1 MMGKRFEAGRLRSL
15 GLLGLLLAA
24 MAGQPAG
31 LAQDDEYLQ
40 KNTAHLNEYPEL
52 SDLVSRASS
61 LAAAGKYIEALGIYD
76 DALESRPSTVVPLDK
91 NRGIGIRDYILGQI
105 ASWPEE
111 GRTAYRRRADP
122 LAEHAFQGAKRGRD
136 VEALERLVDQ
146 YPFSSVVDDAL
157 SLIANLR
164 LDAGECASA
173 ADALGRLLDR
183 EGGADRAV
191 IVARLGLAWACAG
204 RRKELEDLTRRV
216 ERDLPDA
223 AVQVGESRIGLAQHL
238 KALAFRVQ
246 ERSAAAP
253 LALPAWGMISG
264 GPSGTRLAESGV
276 ELAKVAWTDVVQL
289 PRLDGE
295 EELIVRR
302 SMALVPT
309 AEFRPLFP
317 AVSDGILY
325 VHNGLSLT
333 AYNFYAKQPEKLW
346 QFRVPTPSG
355 EVMFDNRV
363 IYAPMVDDGRVYAN
377 LISAVGGEENQ
388 LGYVRVKFPFPRR
401 GLYAFD
407 AYTGKLLWKLGG
419 KLGADS
425 LEENASF
432 ATAPVS
438 DGGHLYVGAVK
449 QKLSTDPF
457 QHYVMCLDPA
467 TGRTLWST
475 YVASGGTEINLFG
488 NSTRESL
495 GSPVSVSEDSVFYC
509 TNHGAIAALDRKT
522 GRIRWTQRY
531 RQLQVMPTR
540 SVYVQK
546 NRLEWVSSP
555 PVTARGTVVF
565 TPTDSHSLYAFDVQT
580 GQLRWDRPRG
590 QDLRTIYGVKDGTLV
605 LGGERVELCDLLT
618 GRPASPPMAD
628 ELRGSGR
635 GVISQDGIYVPGQD
649 KMRRLNWDGTWD
661 ESSAR
666 RWPGGVQDGGNLV
679 IVDGA
684 VVLATQ
690 ESVQVFFDRHD
701 QERTILEA
709 LAKNPD
715 DPAVLYRGAL
725 RYLQSGDVEHAADL
739 LQRTVER
746 TARATRP
753 EDEALQRAA
762 RKRLFAVSM
771 EAGRAELEGGRSAKA
786 VERFAAARSCAADL
800 SAHVE
805 ASIQL
810 ARVRLARR
818 EDVEAVTEY
827 QRLLLEHGEES
838 VEGGRIFELARNAI
852 GAILAA
858 VGREAYAAHE
868 AAAAA
873 LLADA
878 RRAKTADALQ
888 SVFRRYPN
896 SRAGEEALFEAAGAQ
911 AQLDRVED
919 QIAALRQ
926 FLRECAESP
935 RVPEAH
941 ARLVRA
947 LEKKGHTASAGT
959 YLRRM
964 LRLFPDAEIE
974 DSGGKVT
981 AREFAE
987 KRLKTDLYARAPG
1000 GVPVSTLAPTVSL
1013 WLQYKDDRFPEG
1025 VPLRASGSTPPGLQ
1039 DIVLMHYANPSAAA
1053 VKALGRGRDGPQGS
1067 VLWTQPLESPVRF
1080 AAFIESSLLIA
1091 DDRTVTRLDPKTG
1104 AQEWV
1109 YRSPSRMRGH
1119 ALSGPLLLFITDE
1132 NESRISA
1139 LEAVRGTLAWSQV
1152 FEGTASSRIQ
1162 PAGEAAVF
1170 TALNPNRIQLF
1181 EVETGRRLIG
1191 QAPFPDGAT
1200 AQVVTAGD
1208 DVLVLHSEGRFLEA
1222 YDLPSGKLRWRQLR
1236 YRIATRGLEPGS
1248 EGLVFVGTRRPAGAL
1263 DERLFLEV
1271 ISLRTGK
1278 IVRQKE
1284 MDELGNALF
1293 LMVDGDQ
1300 AIVISREPD
1309 KTVTVRGVSLADF
1322 SVKWTTPLGA
1332 IDATLLPPTLT
1343 RGHVV
1348 VGGFL
1353 EQTDAKEVRYATVWW
1368 LLDKGGGVVQNKK
1381 SEFTYERPP
1390 TFLGVAHDR
1399 LVISVDSS
1407 VEVHR

>member
-1 MMGKRFEAGRLRSL
+1 MGKRFA
-15 GLLGLLLAA
+15 GLLVLLLLAA
-24 MAGQPAG
+24 AGG
-31 LAQDDEYLQ
+31 AQEDEFLQ

-52 SDLVSRASS
+52 SDLVARASA
-61 LAAAGKYIEALGIYD
+61 LAAAGKYIEALAIYD
-76 DALESRPSTVVPLDK
+76 DALESRPATVVPLDR
-91 NRGIGIRDYILGQI
+91 NRAIGIRDYILGQV

-136 VEALERLVDQ
+136 LEALERLVDQ

-157 SLIANLR
+157 ALIANLR
-164 LDAGECASA
+164 LDAGECAGA

-183 EGGADRAV
+183 EGGTERAV

-223 AVQVGESRIGLAQHL
+223 AVQIGESRVGLAAHL
-238 KALAFRVQ
+238 KALASRVRD
-246 ERSAAAP
+246 RSAEAVP
-253 LALPAWGMISG
+253 LALPAWGSIGG

-276 ELAKVAWTDVVQL
+276 ELAKAAWTDVVGI

-302 SMALVPT
+302 SMALVPS

-325 VHNGLSLT
+325 VHNGLALT
-333 AYNFYAKQPEKLW
+333 AYNFFAKQPEKLW

-377 LISAVGGEENQ
+377 LIAAVGGEENQ

-401 GLYAFD
+401 GLYALD

-432 ATAPVS
+432 ATAPVAE
-438 DGGHLYVGAVK
+438 GGRLYVGAVK

-467 TGRTLWST
+467 TGKTIWST

-495 GSPVSVSEDSVFYC
+495 GSPVSVSEDSVYYC

-555 PVTARGTVVF
+555 PVFARGTVVF
-565 TPTDSHSLYAFDVQT
+565 TPTDSHFLYAFDSQT
-580 GQLRWDRPRG
+580 GQLRWDRTRG

-635 GVISQDGIYVPGQD
+635 GVISRDGIYVPGQD
-649 KMRRLNWDGTWD
+649 KLRRLNWDGTWD
-661 ESSAR
+661 ESSSR

-679 IVDGA
+679 VVDGT

-690 ESVQVFFDRHD
+690 DTVQVFFDRHD

-709 LAKNPD
+709 LEKNPD

-725 RYLQSGDVEHAADL
+725 RYLQSGDVEHAAQL
-739 LQRTVER
+739 LQRTVDR
-746 TARATRP
+746 TAKAVRP
-753 EDEALQRAA
+753 EDEGLQRAA

-771 EAGRAELEGGRSAKA
+771 EAGRAELEAGRSATA
-786 VERFAAARSCAADL
+786 AQRFTAARTCAADL

-818 EDVEAVTEY
+818 EDTEAVTEY
-827 QRLLLEHGEES
+827 QQLLLDHGDES

-858 VGREAYAAHE
+858 VGREAYAGHE

-888 SVFRRYPN
+888 SVFRLYPN

-911 AQLDRVED
+911 AQLDRVDD

-964 LRLFPDAEIE
+964 LRLFPEAEIE
-974 DSGGKVT
+974 DAGGKTT

-987 KRLKTDLYARAPG
+987 KRLKTELYARAPG
-1000 GVPVSTLAPTVSL
+1000 GIPISTLAPKIAP
-1013 WLQYKDDRFPEG
+1013 WLTYTDDRFPEG
-1025 VPLRASGSTPPGLQ
+1025 VPIRAAGNPPEGLQ
-1039 DIVLMHYANPSAAA
+1039 DIVLMHYAGPTSAA
-1053 VKALGRGRDGPQGS
+1053 VKAVTKGKDKDQGE

-1080 AAFIESSLLIA
+1080 AAFIESALLIG
-1091 DDRTVTRLDPKTG
+1091 DERTVTRLDPKTG
-1104 AQEWV
+1104 AVEWI
-1109 YRSPSRMRGH
+1109 YRSASRMRGH
-1119 ALSGPLLLFITDE
+1119 ALSGPLVLFITEE
-1132 NESRISA
+1132 NSESRIAA
-1139 LEAVRGTLAWSQV
+1139 LESVRGTLAWSQP
-1152 FEGTASSRIQ
+1152 FEGTASGRIH

-1170 TALNPNRIQLF
+1170 IALNPNRIQLF

-1191 QAPFPDGAT
+1191 QASFPDGAT
-1200 AQVVTAGD
+1200 AQVILAAD
-1208 DVLVLHSEGRFLEA
+1208 DVLVLHSEGRYLEA

-1236 YRIATRGLEPGS
+1236 YRIATRGLEAGS
-1248 EGLVFVGTRRPAGAL
+1248 EGLVFLGTRRPAGAE

-1271 ISLRTGK
+1271 VNIRTGK
-1278 IVRQKE
+1278 ILRQKE
-1284 MDELGNALF
+1284 MAGLGNALF
-1293 LMVDGDQ
+1293 MMVDGDQ
-1300 AIVISREPD
+1300 AVVVSREPD
-1309 KTVTVRGVSLADF
+1309 KTVAVRGVSLSDF
-1322 SVKWTTPLGA
+1322 TVKWTTPLGA
-1332 IDATLLPPTLT
+1332 QDSTLLPPTLT
-1343 RGHVV
+1343 RGHLV

-1353 EQTDAKEVRYATVWW
+1353 EKTDAKEVRYSPVAW
-1368 LLDKGGGVVQNKK
+1368 LLDKGGGVVQNIPGDHW
-1381 SEFTYERPP
+1381 YERPP

-1399 LVISVDSS
+1399 LVISVNSR

>member
-1 MMGKRFEAGRLRSL
+1 MGKRFEAGRL
-15 GLLGLLLAA
+15 GGVALLGFLLFAA
-24 MAGQPAG
+24 AGG
-31 LAQDDEYLQ
+31 AQEEEYLQ
-40 KNTAHLNEYPEL
+40 KNTAHLGEYPEL
-52 SDLVSRASS
+52 SDLVTRASA
-61 LAAAGKYIEALGIYD
+61 LAAAGKYIEALAIYD
-76 DALESRPSTVVPLDK
+76 DALESRPNTVVPLDK
-91 NRGIGIRDYILGQI
+91 TRAVGLRDYIAGQI
-105 ASWPEE
+105 AAWPEE
-111 GRTAYRRRADP
+111 GRAAYRRRADP

-136 VEALERLVDQ
+136 LEALERLVDQ

-157 SLIANLR
+157 ALIANLR
-164 LDAGECASA
+164 LDAGECAAA

-183 EGGADRAV
+183 EGSADRAV

-204 RRKELEDLTRRV
+204 RRKELEDLTKRV

-223 AVQVGESRIGLAQHL
+223 VVQIGESRVGLAEHL
-238 KALAFRVQ
+238 KALAGQVRD
-246 ERSAAAP
+246 RSNEAAP
-253 LALPAWGMISG
+253 LALPAWGMIGG
-264 GPSGTRLAESGV
+264 GPTGTRLAESGV
-276 ELAKVAWTDVVQL
+276 ELAKAAWTDVVGL

-325 VHNGLSLT
+325 VHNGLALT
-333 AYNFYAKQPEKLW
+333 AYNFFAKQPEKLW

-377 LISAVGGEENQ
+377 LITAVGGEENQ

-401 GLYAFD
+401 GLYALD

-438 DGGHLYVGAVK
+438 DGGRLYVGAVK

-467 TGRTLWST
+467 TGKTLWST

-495 GSPVSVSEDSVFYC
+495 GSPVSVTEDSVYYC

-546 NRLEWVSSP
+546 NRLEWVNSP
-555 PVTARGTVVF
+555 PVFARGTVVF
-565 TPTDSHSLYAFDVQT
+565 TPTDSHFLYALDAQT
-580 GQLRWDRPRG
+580 GQLRWDRARG

-635 GVISQDGIYVPGQD
+635 GVIARDGIYVPGQD
-649 KMRRLNWDGTWD
+649 KLRKLNWDGTWD
-661 ESSAR
+661 ESSSR

-679 IVDGA
+679 VVDGA

-701 QERTILEA
+701 QERIILEA
-709 LAKNPD
+709 LEKNPN

-746 TARATRP
+746 TARSVRP
-753 EDEALQRAA
+753 EDEGLQRAA

-771 EAGRAELEGGRSAKA
+771 EAGRAELEAGRSARA
-786 VERFAAARSCAADL
+786 AERFAAARSCAADL
-800 SAHVE
+800 SSHVE

-818 EDVEAVTEY
+818 EDTEAVTEY

-838 VEGGRIFELARNAI
+838 IEGGRIFELARNAI

-858 VGREAYAAHE
+858 VGREAYAGHE

-878 RRAKTADALQ
+878 RRIKTADALQ

-896 SRAGEEALFEAAGAQ
+896 SRAGEEALFESAAAQ
-911 AQLDRVED
+911 AQLDRVDD
-919 QIAALRQ
+919 QVAALRQ
-926 FLRECAESP
+926 FLRECPDSSHI
-935 RVPEAH
+935 PEAH

-974 DSGGKVT
+974 DAGGKMT

-1000 GVPVSTLAPTVSL
+1000 GVAVSTLAAPVSP
-1013 WLQYKDDRFPEG
+1013 WLQYTDDRFPEG
-1025 VPLRASGSTPPGLQ
+1025 VPIRAVGVPPAGLE
-1039 DIVLMHYANPSAAA
+1039 DIVLMHYANPSSAA
-1053 VKALGRGRDGPQGS
+1053 VKALVKGKDGQGA
-1067 VLWTQPLESPVRF
+1067 VAWTQPLESPLRF
-1080 AAFIESSLLIA
+1080 AGFIESSLLIA
-1091 DDRTVTRLDPKTG
+1091 DERTVTRLDPKTG
-1104 AQEWV
+1104 AVDWV
-1109 YRSPSRMRGH
+1109 YRSPSRMKGH
-1119 ALSGPLLLFITDE
+1119 ALCGPLLLFITEE

-1139 LEAVRGTLAWSQV
+1139 LESVRGTIAWTQP
-1152 FEGTASSRIQ
+1152 FEGTASSRIH
-1162 PAGEAAVF
+1162 PAGEAALF

-1208 DVLVLHSEGRFLEA
+1208 DVVVLHSEGRFLEA

-1236 YRIATRGLEPGS
+1236 YRIATRGLEAGA
-1248 EGLVFVGTRRPAGAL
+1248 EGLVFLGTRRPAGAE
-1263 DERLFLEV
+1263 DERLFMEV
-1271 ISLRTGK
+1271 INLRTGK

-1284 MDELGNALF
+1284 QAALGNALF
-1293 LMVDGDQ
+1293 MMVDGDQ

-1309 KTVTVRGVSLADF
+1309 KTVAVRGISLADF
-1322 SVKWTTPLGA
+1322 SVQWTTPLGA
-1332 IDATLLPPTLT
+1332 PDSTLLPPTLT
-1343 RGHVV
+1343 RNHLVL
-1348 VGGFL
+1348 GGFL
-1353 EQTDAKEVRYATVWW
+1353 EQTDAKEVKYATIAW
-1368 LLDKGGGVVQNKK
+1368 LLDKGGRVVQNIK
-1381 SEFTYERPP
+1381 SDYRYERPP

-1399 LVISVDSS
+1399 LVISVNSRVD
-1407 VEVHR
+1407 VHR